1 MDPQWQNVGV
11 IAAQGQKKTTQRTVT
26 LDHWEVTAG
35 STGICSP
42 PPLNMAEHRTGTE
55 HILED
60 R

>member
-42 PPLNMAEHRTGTE
+42 PLNMAEHRTGTE
-55 HILED
+55 HIL
-60 R
+60 